1 MCESVERV
9 IAYRVGQQFD
19 MKLAVAASNRTWM
32 NQTNSQFANRCLPM
46 RIAGQAGWFILND
59 RLVRAKWSGGTSPK
73 DVLIENT
80 GSAPYAAISHFG
92 EGILTFSIPF
102 LFRTAPGVSML
113 FRGPAN
119 MPKDGIAA
127 LEGLVETDWA
137 VASASVN
144 WKFTRPNI
152 WVEFDRDEPICMIVP
167 QQLDSLER
175 VRPCI
180 RDIGEN
186 DELNRSHECW
196 RQNCRDF
203 NERLRTREPEAVKLG
218 WQRFYFRGGA
228 PHSGSDQIPEA
239 GAHRNRLRLM
249 EFGESDGSPKVMRI
263 AKPLASGDKR
273 ELLTEPQEMPGVT
286 DEGEAQGPSARA
298 PRVRECSQAQN
309 KVPRVGLP
317 RSGESSAE
325 DSVTLTMTWTPERQW
340 IRAEDREFIH
350 DGPICTHPSHDLAHL
365 MIAANGNLLWA
376 PDGDKPAIKIA
387 EYNAVFLEHLLN
399 NTYNCI
405 MQGQDDTQVAFERAR
420 QHARRFV
427 ENHFA
432 PFPLSAEEA
441 YSQFSYYIDP
451 DRIANLSNYFF
462 EQKKAE
468 RADVDFMRKSWH
480 VAVVGNTSPVQQ
492 EQNGIVFQALVR
504 GIITRLKPYAAQG
517 SSSGFRVHSTLVD
530 NEPQLQA

>member
-1 MCESVERV
+1 
-9 IAYRVGQQFD
+9 
-19 MKLAVAASNRTWM
+19 
-32 NQTNSQFANRCLPM
+32 
-46 RIAGQAGWFILND
+46 
-59 RLVRAKWSGGTSPK
+59 
-73 DVLIENT
+73 
-80 GSAPYAAISHFG
+80 
-92 EGILTFSIPF
+92 
-102 LFRTAPGVSML
+102 
-113 FRGPAN
+113 
-119 MPKDGIAA
+119 
-127 LEGLVETDWA
+127 
-137 VASASVN
+137 
-144 WKFTRPNI
+144 
-152 WVEFDRDEPICMIVP
+152 
-167 QQLDSLER
+167 
-175 VRPCI
+175 
-180 RDIGEN
+180 
-186 DELNRSHECW
+186 
-196 RQNCRDF
+196 
-203 NERLRTREPEAVKLG
+203 
-218 WQRFYFRGGA
+218 
-228 PHSGSDQIPEA
+228 
-239 GAHRNRLRLM
+239 
-249 EFGESDGSPKVMRI
+249 
-263 AKPLASGDKR
+263 
-273 ELLTEPQEMPGVT
+273 
-286 DEGEAQGPSARA
+286 
-298 PRVRECSQAQN
+298 
-309 KVPRVGLP
+309 VGLP